1 VKRKNK
7 ETEQESKLLPP
18 TEGMDEKDYKCATC
32 GADIRNQLTELI
44 HQLTGVP
51 VDKLKNGDGLKEIHW
66 KLQIAERT
74 MTIAGIE
81 INESVI
87 TEKAL
92 EHVEKL
98 LSKRLSDEEREKY
111 EQQIKHSKEL
121 FEKEEEHLKEK
132 IEEMNEKIREICN
145 NHEKLESEYEELKTK
160 VKSNPSMKGMLAQAE
175 LLEDLEGNFPEQ
187 SPHFEDIARKGHG
200 DILWSDI
207 QINMQEM
214 WTSSGVGAI
223 IDSKDKGKIS
233 EKEDIEKLKR
243 DMQLRNKNI
252 GVLVAKNQSQ
262 LRLKEVPCG
271 IEFCQEGYVF
281 ITSRENLDHHI
292 VLRFIRDVLARKMY
306 ELKDKQKTLD
316 TDKLKTLLNDIMEYK
331 NYHVKIKS
339 KASGIITDID
349 SEEKFIDVKIKEYGN
364 PFGEIK
370 EGKMPKELYC
380 C

>member
-1 VKRKNK
+1 MRRKNK
-7 ETEQESKLLPP
+7 ETEQEQPKLLPP
-18 TEGMDEKDYKCATC
+18 TKGMDEKEYKCATC
-32 GADIRNQLTELI
+32 GADIRNQLTELV

-66 KLQIAERT
+66 KLQVAERT

-98 LSKRLSDEEREKY
+98 LSKRLSEEEREKY
-111 EQQIKHSKEL
+111 EQQIKHGKEL
-121 FEKEEEHLKEK
+121 FEKDKEQLEEKIDEMKEK
-132 IEEMNEKIREICN
+132 IQEMSKNY
-145 NHEKLESEYEELKTK
+145 EKLQSEHEELKTK
-160 VKSNPSMKGMLAQAE
+160 VKSNPALKGALAQAE

-187 SPHFEDIARKGHG
+187 LPHFEDIAKKGHG

-207 QINMQEM
+207 QINMQGI

-243 DMQLRNKNI
+243 DMQLRNKII
-252 GVLVAKNQSQ
+252 GVLVAKDQSQ

-281 ITSRENLDHHI
+281 VTSRENLDHHLL
-292 VLRFIRDVLARKMY
+292 LRFIRDVLARKMY

-316 TDKLKTLLNDIMEYK
+316 TDKLKALLNDIMKYK
-331 NYHVKIKS
+331 SYHIKIKS
-339 KASGIITDID
+339 KASGIIEDVN
-349 SEEKFIDVKIKEYGN
+349 SEEDYLDPKIQEAWKIL
-364 PFGEIK
+364 GEP
-370 EGKMPKELYC
+370 ES
-380 C
+380 